1 MIAKI
6 EPAIII
12 QLVREQSF
20 FRFAKTHV
28 RVKLGFHQADVRAE
42 VVAVVDESIIMV
54 NHRGYG
60 NRDAVQGLNLVT
72 RVKLYPAEGCLASR
86 IGTFFTHQVE
96 ITRDLA
102 MLETNNTTHPQ
113 FRLGL
118 AYPFLPCFEISHRF

>member
-1 MIAKI
+1 
-6 EPAIII
+6 
-12 QLVREQSF
+12 
-20 FRFAKTHV
+20 
-28 RVKLGFHQADVRAE
+28 
-42 VVAVVDESIIMV
+42 MV

-102 MLETNNTTHPQ
+102 MLETNHAIVEVDESIETFSDTLLARY
-113 FRLGL
+113 RLGEPL
-118 AYPFLPCFEISHRF
+118 EPGVRIQVWDRCWTRGDEVLFRGTLRRAAVEGELTS